1 MKNYNRNNKDIILS
15 AAKDIAASQGIT
27 KMDIRSVAKQS
38 GIAIGTVYN
47 YFPSKGD
54 LLVAVIED
62 FWEGA
67 FSNVDWQGLAY
78 NDFYSN
84 LEVIYDLLYVYLH
97 KFKENW
103 LDQLSLLK
111 TQEKLFGKQKQNE
124 YFKKMYSRIIT
135 LMDMDNDLRDYPW
148 NHIVSKERT
157 AQFIFENMLMMLRK
171 DEKDMKFLTI
181 ILKRILCN

>member
-1 MKNYNRNNKDIILS
+1 MKNNNRNNKDIILS
-15 AAKDIAASQGIT
+15 AAKDIAASQGVT

-67 FSNVDWQGLAY
+67 FSNVDWGSLTY
-78 NDFYSN
+78 NDFYNN
-84 LEVIYDLLYVYLH
+84 LEMIYDLLYVYLH

-111 TQEKLFGKQKQNE
+111 TQEKLIGKQKQNE
-124 YFKKMYSRIIT
+124 YFKKIYSRIIA
-135 LMDMDNDLRDYPW
+135 LMDMDNGVKHYPW
-148 NHIVSKERT
+148 NDIVSKERI
-157 AQFIFENMLMMLRK
+157 AEFIFENMLIMLRK
-171 DEKDMKFLTI
+171 NEKNMSFLTM
-181 ILKRILCN
+181 ILKRILSN